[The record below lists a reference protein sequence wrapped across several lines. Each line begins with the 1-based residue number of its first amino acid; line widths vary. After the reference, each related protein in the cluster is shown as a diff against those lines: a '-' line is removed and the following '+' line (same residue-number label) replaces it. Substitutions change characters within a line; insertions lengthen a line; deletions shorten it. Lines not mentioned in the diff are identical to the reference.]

1 MHFVKVIKVLVNS
14 GGYLLGRNLHGKFTV
29 HLHQDEYFFSI
40 FQTESKAKQKGLTLL
55 MGFTW

>member
-1 MHFVKVIKVLVNS
+1 MQFVKVIEVLVNS
-14 GGYLLGRNLHGKFTV
+14 GGYLLDHNLHGKFTV
-29 HLHQDEYFFSI
+29 HLHKDECFFSI